1 VTVTAAALAAL
12 PASLLAIWALRKTP
26 AARLVV
32 AAPRADRW
40 HTRSTP
46 LLGGSG
52 IFAGMLLASGIAV
65 ATHVIPASRE
75 LGGILGGC
83 AILFL
88 AGLVDDVY
96 RLPPLAKLAAQGG
109 AAALVI
115 WSGVRVQIISNNVA
129 ATALAVV
136 WLLGMTN
143 AFNLLDNM
151 DGLAASLATVACAF
165 FAIDAF
171 TIHPDHMV
179 ALLALAVCFG
189 CLGFLPYNLR
199 LRRPASVFMGD
210 SGSQVLG
217 FALGSLGLA
226 SSWTVAGS
234 TVATLVLPLLV
245 LAVPILDTTLVTVV
259 RLLEGR
265 PVTQG
270 GRDHT
275 SHRLVYEG
283 LSDKRAVVLLT
294 GVSAALG
301 LTSLAYK
308 VLDDTRVTLL
318 GVLITFAFLLQFGSY
333 LADVNRLEAS
343 DRAPSFLASLLV
355 HRRRLVEVVVDF
367 LLISASFTAAF
378 IIRLEGTGV
387 VWQRHVFDRSLPA
400 LLVARYV
407 FFIVFG
413 LYRGVW
419 RYAGARDAASVLAA
433 CVLSEAVAFLF
444 TWATVP
450 FNGFPR
456 SVYLVDV
463 LLCSFLIGV
472 SRFWERALARGLA
485 ALVGRGDQR
494 RVLIVGAGR
503 SGRSLLRELRETP
516 GERVVG
522 FVDDDAALRRRRIQ
536 GVSIV
541 GDLDDIGWVV
551 GRLAPD
557 AVFVTIPSAPR
568 ERLDAVLEACRRAAV
583 PCSFVRREI
592 ELTHAVPLGIAAE

>member
-1 VTVTAAALAAL
+1 MTVTAAALVAL
-12 PASLLAIWALRKTP
+12 PASLLAIWALRMTP
-26 AARLVV
+26 AARHVV

-52 IFAGMLLASGIAV
+52 IFAGMLVACGVAV
-65 ATHVIPASRE
+65 AVGVVPASRP
-75 LGGILGGC
+75 LAGILGGC
-83 AILFL
+83 AILFV
-88 AGLVDDVY
+88 AGLVDDVF

-115 WSGVRVQIISNNVA
+115 WSGIRVQIISNDIA

-136 WLLGMTN
+136 WLLGVTN

-151 DGLAASLATVACAF
+151 DGLAASLATIACAF

-171 TIHPDHMV
+171 TIHPDHMIALV
-179 ALLALAVCFG
+179 ALAICFA

-234 TVATLVLPLLV
+234 TVATLLLPLLV

-283 LSDKRAVVLLT
+283 LSDKRAVVLLS

-308 VLDDTRVTLL
+308 VLDDTRVTLA
-318 GVLITFAFLLQFGSY
+318 GVLVTFAFLLQFGSY
-333 LADVNRLEAS
+333 LADVNRAPTSE
-343 DRAPSFLASLLV
+343 RAPRFLASLLV

-367 LLISASFTAAF
+367 LLISASFTVAF
-378 IIRLEGTGV
+378 IVRLEGTGV
-387 VWQRHVFDRSLPA
+387 VWQRHVFDLSLPA

-419 RYAGARDAASVLAA
+419 RYAGARDAANVFAA
-433 CVLSEAVAFLF
+433 CVLSEAAAFLF

-456 SVYLVDV
+456 SVYLIDV
-463 LLCSFLIGV
+463 LLCTFLIGL
-472 SRFWERALARGLA
+472 SRFWERAVVRGLHS
-485 ALVGRGDQR
+485 LRDRGEQQKT
-494 RVLIVGAGR
+494 LIVGAGR
-503 SGRSLLRELRETP
+503 AGRSLLRELRETP
-516 GERVVG
+516 GVRVVG
-522 FVDDDAALRRRRIQ
+522 FVDDDPRLRRRRIQ
-536 GVSIV
+536 GAAVLGGATEIERV
-541 GDLDDIGWVV
+541 LE
-551 GRLAPD
+551 RAHPD
-557 AVFVTIPSAPR
+557 TVLVTIPNAPR
-568 ERLDAVLEACRRAAV
+568 DRLDVIVAACETAHV
-583 PCSFVRREI
+583 PCRFVRRETD
-592 ELTHAVPLGIAAE
+592 LDPRVVLGAVAK